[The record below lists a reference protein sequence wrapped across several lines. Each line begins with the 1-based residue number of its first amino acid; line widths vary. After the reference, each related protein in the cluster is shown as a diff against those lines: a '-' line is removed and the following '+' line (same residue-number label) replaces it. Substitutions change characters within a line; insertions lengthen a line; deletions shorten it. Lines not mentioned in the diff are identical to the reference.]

1 MPIPETAA
9 YPRPAFRFLSFKA
22 GRFEL
27 ALAADRVE
35 RVVRA
40 AWIVPVPEGP
50 GVLLGIANVAGKP
63 LPVLDTGLRMGEG
76 PTLVHPGLFFIIA
89 QSASRRMILAAD
101 SVSGLIEGV
110 PGDFTAHEQVAPGIG
125 RVAGIL
131 KRGDGLIWIQDPD
144 RFLSLEEEAAVDKAL
159 APGAGSVPGQ
169 AGPYA
174 A

>member
-1 MPIPETAA
+1 MLNPDISLQS
-9 YPRPAFRFLSFKA
+9 RPALRFLSFKV
-22 GRFEL
+22 GKFEL

-40 AWIVPVPEGP
+40 VWIIPVPEGP

-76 PTLVHPGLFFIIA
+76 PTRIHSGLIFILA
-89 QSASRRMILAAD
+89 QSALRRLILVAD

-110 PGDFTAHEQVAPGIG
+110 PADFTAHDQVAPGIG
-125 RVAGIL
+125 RVAGML
-131 KRGDGLIWIQDPD
+131 KREDGLIWIQDPD
-144 RFLSLEEEAAVDKAL
+144 RFLSLGEEAAIDNVL
-159 APGAGSVPGQ
+159 APAAGYVADEAGSD
-169 AGPYA
+169 A